1 MLIKTKLC
9 LALFPP
15 ALLLSSLNIPSGG
28 KYNLQK
34 TSGIYFKTIIFVTSK
49 YLLGF
54 EHIIPNKHESTNRT
68 KPSKLNW
75 ILSNVQ
81 QMHKCSICRIP
92 LFIILKK
99 LLKKYQDCAWSVWKA
114 ENSTLLQAVLKIYF
128 VIIHFGKYFVTGC
141 PKDVLWKN
149 VVWKI
154 LWCRL
159 S

>member
-9 LALFPP
+9 LALFQP

-92 LFIILKK
+92 LFIILKNYKKKQISRLSLICLEGWK
-99 LLKKYQDCAWSVWKA
+99 L
-114 ENSTLLQAVLKIYF
+114 NF
-128 VIIHFGKYFVTGC
+128 VAGC
-141 PKDVLWKN
+141 PKYILCKDTL
-149 VVWKI
+149 WKI
-154 LWCRL
+154 LCCRM